1 MIATS
6 AKIRPLHWAVWTL
19 LLVSAFIHYP
29 WSISSSWRSSSDVHA
44 LMELWAALTALTAGL
59 VIMIHYFANGSWLF
73 LIISL
78 GFVLQGGEDLIHSI
92 FSFSRLWGEE
102 QRALTKFVPG
112 TYAAGRFILVACIL
126 MAWFLREG
134 FTAEPRRIRLSLLIS
149 VLGMV
154 ASTFSTMVII
164 KSDLP
169 SFIILGHTV
178 TRPVDCGI
186 VPFYVLAAFLYK
198 NRFGEA
204 RYHTPFI
211 FSIICS
217 LIVGAASQIYA
228 AQSPELYDSFFD
240 MAHVLKIF
248 SYVFPILGIS
258 FGTFSMYRE
267 EAEHGK
273 ELAFSVQKEK
283 ELTAAL
289 TLSAIGDAVIAT
301 DTERKVMLI
310 NKVGE
315 ELTGW
320 RREEVTGRPLPQIL
334 TLLDETNRLKFDDPV
349 DWLLACSS
357 PSGQSASALLVAR
370 DGTERSIE
378 INGTAIRDI
387 AERTI
392 GVVLVFRDVTEKRRR
407 DDELLNAKKL
417 ESIALL
423 TAGIAHEINN
433 PLTNASLNLEILQ
446 ESLRGDQVDA
456 GHLHRL
462 EQIEKNVDRASD
474 IASALLHFSRQSD
487 YDFRAVDVNDLIRS
501 SLTLLEYRLKGIA
514 LQLDLRDVAQVRG
527 DMSRLQQVFI
537 NVISNAIEA
546 VPQGGAL
553 RISVRQFNDHVEVR
567 FKDSGKG
574 MTREVIGKAFT
585 PFFTTKEIGEGTGL
599 GLAICHGIIK
609 KHQGAI
615 ELSSEV
621 GRGTTVLVRLD
632 ALVRGD
638 RQGSAQTDQVDQAPT
653 RAISPEA

>member
-1 MIATS
+1 MNANTS
-6 AKIRPLHWAVWTL
+6 NIRPLHWAVWSV
-19 LLVSAFIHYP
+19 LLVSAFIEYP
-29 WSISSSWRSSSDVHA
+29 WSASSSWQSSSDVHA
-44 LMELWAALTALTAGL
+44 VLELWAAFTALTAGL

-73 LIISL
+73 LVISL
-78 GFVLQGGEDLIHSI
+78 GFVLQGGEDLIHAI
-92 FSFSRLWGEE
+92 FSFSRIWGEE
-102 QRALTKFVPG
+102 QKELTKFVPG
-112 TYAAGRFILVACIL
+112 TYAAGRFILIACIL
-126 MAWFLREG
+126 VAWFLREK
-134 FTAEPRRIRLSLLIS
+134 FTGESRRIRISLLVI
-149 VLGMV
+149 VFGIV
-154 ASTFSTMVII
+154 ASTFSTIIII

-178 TRPVDCGI
+178 TRPADCGI
-186 VPFYVLAAFLYK
+186 IPLYVVAAVLYK
-198 NRFGEA
+198 KKFSDVK
-204 RYHTPFI
+204 YHTPFV

-217 LIVGAASQIYA
+217 LIVGAASQIYI

-240 MAHVLKIF
+240 MAHVLKVF

-258 FGTFSMYRE
+258 FGTFSMYKE

-289 TLSAIGDAVIAT
+289 TLAAIGDAIIAT

-310 NKVGE
+310 NRVGE

-320 RREEVTGRPLPQIL
+320 QRDDVTGKSLPEIL
-334 TLLDETNRLKFDDPV
+334 TLLDETTRLKFDDPV
-349 DWLLACSS
+349 DLLFSDSPLSS
-357 PSGQSASALLVAR
+357 QSANALLVTR

-387 AERTI
+387 EEKTI
-392 GVVLVFRDVTEKRRR
+392 GAVLVFKDVTDKRRR
-407 DDELLNAKKL
+407 EDELLNAKKL

-446 ESLRGDQVDA
+446 ENLRDNHVEA
-456 GHLHRL
+456 GHLRRL

-487 YDFRAVDVNDLIRS
+487 CDFRAVDVNDLIKS
-501 SLTLLEYRLKGIA
+501 SLTLLEYRLKGVEIK
-514 LQLDLRDVAQVRG
+514 LDLCDVAQVHG

-537 NVISNAIEA
+537 NIINNAVEAMQQEVVLHISANRLN
-546 VPQGGAL
+546 GY
-553 RISVRQFNDHVEVR
+553 VEVR

-574 MTREVIGKAFT
+574 MPREVIGKAFT
-585 PFFTTKEIGEGTGL
+585 PFFTTKEVGEGTGL
-599 GLAICHGIIK
+599 GLALCYGIIK
-609 KHQGAI
+609 KHQGTI

-621 GRGTTVLVRLD
+621 GKGTTVLVRLK
-632 ALVRGD
+632 AL
-638 RQGSAQTDQVDQAPT
+638 DQSGALCCPAV
-653 RAISPEA
+653 